1 LTPSNIRYI
10 IPHMPGKLLFYRK
23 NIEAGGDI
31 VEMKIWEV
39 PRSQKNAAG
48 LKYSL
53 VYVHAGKR
61 LIGYDNAEGKGH
73 HKHVGR
79 LERPYAFKNVE
90 VLIKDFLEDVRKL
103 RGVDL

>member
-1 LTPSNIRYI
+1 
-10 IPHMPGKLLFYRK
+10 MAGKLLFYRK

-39 PRSQKNAAG
+39 PRSSKDALG

-53 VYVHAGKR
+53 VYIRGGKR

-73 HKHVGR
+73 HRHVGR
-79 LERPYAFKNVE
+79 QEHPYAFRDVE
-90 VLIKDFLEDVRKL
+90 VLIQDFLEDVKKVRE
-103 RGVDL
+103 DI